1 MFMAFN
7 LFLITALCVG
17 VMLLVCGPILRTGL
31 LRAERV
37 ITEHG
42 ETINVRKLLWMTIL
56 LCVVMDAA
64 VILGTGFLIGTD
76 RIFHNK
82 YFTIV
87 VCASLATHVGIAF
100 DHRMKRLIRKKSS
113 REAVSYVGG
122 LALIVLIYFLLTSLG
137 FAEL

>member
-1 MFMAFN
+1 MAFN